1 MDKMEDTR
9 NRVEVCFTPEE
20 YHNFKDEFDIVV
32 VIDVLR
38 ATTAICTAI
47 SNGVKSVIPVRSIDE
62 ARKYKSKGFL
72 VGAERKGEIVEGFD
86 FGNSPYTYINT
97 DYSNKEIV
105 LTTTNGTKA
114 LDIAK
119 NAEIIELY

>member
-1 MDKMEDTR
+1 MAKMEDTR

-47 SNGVKSVIPVRSIDE
+47 SNGVKSIIPVRSIDE
-62 ARKYKSKGFL
+62 ARKYSWL
-72 VGAERKGEIVEGFD
+72 P
-86 FGNSPYTYINT
+86 N
-97 DYSNKEIV
+97 
-105 LTTTNGTKA
+105 
-114 LDIAK
+114 
-119 NAEIIELY
+119 